1 MVLKLF
7 LVIPCFW
14 VHFFIR
20 HFDTLVTLGQNYIKY
35 ETFLD
40 GVFVFLI
47 WIIGPSLEINNVQKS
62 HIMNKKKHSYDI
74 DELINDYVN

>member
-20 HFDTLVTLGQNYIKY
+20 HFDTLVTHRQNYIKY

-62 HIMNKKKHSYDI
+62 HIMNKKKHDYDI